1 MYLNQHTV
9 YHMRYKQAPWL
20 TGRCCCGLIP
30 FWGHWPIAT
39 LHVMFLSLLCCLKQ
53 KWNLKKTRKQYVIC
67 PPPLYGVCRL
77 KSRCPYATCPAQLLT
92 SECDFHPWG
101 KDHCLVYNTLSHEGE
116 QMCLGIS
123 KSFHEGKSYDPNK
136 SYFIWN
142 SPSSDLG
149 LVRDMWSH

>member
-1 MYLNQHTV
+1 MTYRKMLLWAHTLLGS
-9 YHMRYKQAPWL
+9 L
-20 TGRCCCGLIP
+20 THSHPPCYVFKPSMLP
-30 FWGHWPIAT
+30 ETKMKPEE
-39 LHVMFLSLLCCLKQ
+39 
-53 KWNLKKTRKQYVIC
+53 NKKAIC
-67 PPPLYGVCRL
+67 NMPPPLYGVCRL